1 MKLSQLVRDRLNEIT
16 EWRSQGESW
25 LKIDGRFR
33 ALGQDPG
40 TDSVRTLYRKEM
52 VRRRSPEREAALR
65 WANSNYRAIKD
76 LLDQGYD
83 WTAILIL
90 VPPDFDVDPGGS
102 GITKLVS
109 EFMSIDRLRSTSGQ
123 VPSTAISP
131 DKLPNA
137 GPKKTPDGEDKTK
150 PQVSPAKVD
159 SATAQPT
166 VPRLRPKPGTI
177 LTNSE
182 RLGLTPKHNPF
193 ESAHELR
200 ERVDAA
206 NLKSAEI
213 YRSSLS
219 FPEEERDAAKQRHVE
234 ASREYDQLNVDYL
247 YSFSDFRAKYSKLH
261 LLAAKALQCGAFEVV
276 DPESEN
282 AIMLQG
288 YDRPDAIE
296 GLHEVPEPLFI
307 RENLSAEEL
316 AKIEEAYK
324 ADGLELSKRSPLV
337 RLAEALCMRGEYL
350 FRGGW
355 REYDTMVRLEGDDFP
370 SPTLCNANKWQIRSR
385 AIELWPKLTGD
396 EPVQP
401 SEYERKRLTYR
412 PDPELEKRGEWK

>member
-109 EFMSIDRLRSTSGQ
+109 EFMSIDRYRSRSRLLSS
-123 VPSTAISP
+123 PSITP
-131 DKLPNA
+131 DKLPTA
-137 GPKKTPDGEDKTK
+137 GPDPAVQEVKSMLPHAQTK
-150 PQVSPAKVD
+150 M
-159 SATAQPT
+159 
-166 VPRLRPKPGTI
+166 PRINPKPGTI
-177 LTNSE
+177 LTNAE
-182 RLGLTPKHNPF
+182 RLGLTPRHNPF

-200 ERVDAA
+200 ERVHAA
-206 NLKSAEI
+206 NLKSGQI
-213 YRSSLS
+213 YNSSRGL
-219 FPEEERDAAKQRHVE
+219 PEEERKVAMQRHKE
-234 ASREYDQLNVDYL
+234 ASREYDQLNIDYL
-247 YSFSDFRAKYSKLH
+247 YRFSDFKAKHSKLH
-261 LLAAKALQCGAFEVV
+261 LLASKALECGAFEVV
-276 DPESEN
+276 DAEPEN

-288 YDRPDAIE
+288 YDRPEAID
-296 GLHEVPEPLFI
+296 GLDEVAAALFI
-307 RENLSAEEL
+307 KENLSAEEL

-324 ADGLELSKRSPLV
+324 TDGLELSKRTPLV
-337 RLAEALCMRGEYL
+337 RLTEALCLRGEYL

-355 REYDTMVRLEGDDFP
+355 REYDNMVRLEGDDFP
-370 SPTLCNANKWQIRSR
+370 SPTLCNANRWQIRSR
-385 AIELWPKLTGD
+385 AIELWPKLTGN

>member
-1 MKLSQLVRDRLNEIT
+1 MKLSQLVRDRFNEIT
-16 EWRSQGESW
+16 QWRSIGESW
-25 LKIDGRFR
+25 LEIEGRFR
-33 ALGQDPG
+33 AMGQDPG
-40 TDSVRTLYRKEM
+40 TDSVRTLYRLELA
-52 VRRRSPEREAALR
+52 RRRSPEREAALR
-65 WANSNYRAIKD
+65 WANSNYQAIKD

-90 VPPDFDVDPGGS
+90 IPPDFDVDPGSS
-102 GITKLVS
+102 GITKLVL
-109 EFMSIDRLRSTSGQ
+109 EFMSIDRYHSRSQEPLSRATGSESLLKTDTDLASQ
-123 VPSTAISP
+123 EV
-131 DKLPNA
+131 KLLLPPA
-137 GPKKTPDGEDKTK
+137 QTK
-150 PQVSPAKVD
+150 M
-159 SATAQPT
+159 
-166 VPRLRPKPGTI
+166 PRINPKPGTI
-177 LTNSE
+177 LTNAE
-182 RLGLTPKHNPF
+182 RLGLTPRHNPF

-200 ERVDAA
+200 ERVHAA

-219 FPEEERDAAKQRHVE
+219 LREEERNAAKQRHVE

-247 YSFSDFRAKYSKLH
+247 CRFSDFRAKYSKLH
-261 LLAAKALQCGAFEVV
+261 LLVAKALECGAFEVV
-276 DPESEN
+276 DAESEN

-296 GLHEVPEPLFI
+296 GLGEVPEPLFI
-307 RENLSAEEL
+307 RENLTAEEL
-316 AKIEEAYK
+316 GKIEEAYK
-324 ADGLELSKRSPLV
+324 PDGLELGKRSPVV
-337 RLAEALCMRGEYL
+337 RLTEALCLRGEYL

-370 SPTLCNANKWQIRSR
+370 SPTICNANKWQIRSR
-385 AIELWPKLTGD
+385 AIELWPKLTGN